1 MDRDMAQLADILV
14 DWCEADLWGGNF
26 VGQSPTWVAQSV
38 VKTLAFT
45 LVNDPTA
52 RELLARIVQDGKEE
66 LELRYR
72 EDEDR

>member
-1 MDRDMAQLADILV
+1 MDRDMKQLADILV
-14 DWCEADLWGGNF
+14 DWCESDLLGGNF

-38 VKTLAFT
+38 VKTLVFT
-45 LVNDPTA
+45 LANDPTA
-52 RELLARIVQDGKEE
+52 RELLARIVREGKEE